1 MRVPLCRLTETKHQQ
16 FNLDTCKKT
25 SFQINT
31 IKEISDRE
39 NFDFF
44 VINNKDEI
52 MPPDYKGPVYVWW
65 YTKDNNLNV
74 IRIGSKKILID
85 EVRSEKI
92 NNNLE
97 LTHEVY
103 VCRCK

>member
-1 MRVPLCRLTETKHQQ
+1 
-16 FNLDTCKKT
+16 
-25 SFQINT
+25 
-31 IKEISDRE
+31 
-39 NFDFF
+39 
-44 VINNKDEI
+44 